1 MPKRR
6 ERTQALR
13 TERALKS
20 KQTEKEK
27 PLSGQRAKRSDR
39 HVEGVSFDT
48 TLAKKSPEVKELT
61 AEMPA
66 AEAEF
71 PIHRDGEVTFAS
83 AETEVSDVT
92 EQVPDPEPV
101 RKKKNK
107 MDADAIAA
115 EAGVVAA
122 AATAQMQ
129 KPVKAYRY
137 PPLSLLKRRPR
148 SGGESDASLRE
159 TAMKLQQTLQ
169 NFGVHV
175 TVTNVSCGPSV
186 T

>member
-1 MPKRR
+1 MKTQGDKAYDKAKKDAAKRR

-20 KQTEKEK
+20 KQAEKEK

-48 TLAKKSPEVKELT
+48 TLARKSPEVKELT

-101 RKKKNK
+101 
-107 MDADAIAA
+107 
-115 EAGVVAA
+115 
-122 AATAQMQ
+122 
-129 KPVKAYRY
+129 
-137 PPLSLLKRRPR
+137 
-148 SGGESDASLRE
+148 
-159 TAMKLQQTLQ
+159 
-169 NFGVHV
+169 
-175 TVTNVSCGPSV
+175 
-186 T
+186 

>member
-1 MPKRR
+1 MKTQGDKAYDKAKKPKRR

-27 PLSGQRAKRSDR
+27 PLSGQRANEVTGMWKASPLIRLLLKNLRRS
-39 HVEGVSFDT
+39 
-48 TLAKKSPEVKELT
+48 KKPT

-92 EQVPDPEPV
+92 EQVPIQS
-101 RKKKNK
+101 R
-107 MDADAIAA
+107 
-115 EAGVVAA
+115 
-122 AATAQMQ
+122 
-129 KPVKAYRY
+129 
-137 PPLSLLKRRPR
+137 L
-148 SGGESDASLRE
+148 
-159 TAMKLQQTLQ
+159 
-169 NFGVHV
+169 
-175 TVTNVSCGPSV
+175 
-186 T
+186 

>member
-1 MPKRR
+1 D
-6 ERTQALR
+6 A
-13 TERALKS
+13 
-20 KQTEKEK
+20 
-27 PLSGQRAKRSDR
+27 
-39 HVEGVSFDT
+39 
-48 TLAKKSPEVKELT
+48 
-61 AEMPA
+61 
-66 AEAEF
+66 
-71 PIHRDGEVTFAS
+71 
-83 AETEVSDVT
+83 SDVT

-137 PPLSLLKRRPR
+137 PPLSLLKRGPR

-159 TAMKLQQTLQ
+159 TAVKLQQTLQ
-169 NFGVHV
+169 NFGGHV
-175 TVTNVSCGPSV
+175 SVSDVCCGSYVTRCELQPERCVKVSKIVGPADNIKLSLAV
-186 T
+186 ADIRIEAPIPGKAAVGIEVPNKENSPVMVRDLLA